1 MTITNELKDFLLAN
15 TFVTSFGILVTG
27 IALSFISVAY
37 FVYEQPEYDERE
49 LSYEE
54 QYYEEFCDM
63 EIEQLSDDRLKE
75 LSEIYIREQTPKCE
89 VIMCYDSDDE
99 NFKYWCN
106 NKNIKFLVLD
116 AVAHKYAI
124 DNNAKAI
131 CVNYKE
137 EYDKAVEAAKT
148 AYINNKKKPV
158 EIEDKKPSVF
168 AKFKSY
174 NTANKK
180 TSRVSNNR
188 ISILTEKCN
197 RFKHCGSIENWD
209 DSIKQT
215 TRMNELKQ
223 SETISV
229 AEWLMKNKNV

>member
-1 MTITNELKDFLLAN
+1 MFQMNQLKDFLLAN
-15 TFVTSFGILVTG
+15 NIITTFGILVTG
-27 IALSFISVAY
+27 VAIGFISVA
-37 FVYEQPEYDERE
+37 FCVYKQPEYDDIE

-63 EIEQLSDDRLKE
+63 ETEELSDYRLKE
-75 LSEIYIREQTPKCE
+75 LNDIYIREKTPNCE
-89 VIMCYDSDDE
+89 VIMSYDNNNE
-99 NFKYWCN
+99 HFRYWCN
-106 NKNIKFLVLD
+106 DKNIKFLVLD

-137 EYDKAVEAAKT
+137 EYDKAVEASKKD
-148 AYINNKKKPV
+148 YNNIINKPV
-158 EIEDKKPSVF
+158 EKEDKKPGVF

-180 TSRVSNNR
+180 TSRCSNKR

-197 RFKHCGSIENWD
+197 RFKLCGSIENWD
-209 DSIKQT
+209 YLNKQKQQD
-215 TRMNELKQ
+215 NNLKQ
-223 SETISV
+223 HETISV
-229 AEWLMKNKNV
+229 SEWLKKNKNL

>member
-1 MTITNELKDFLLAN
+1 MSITNELKDFLLAN
-15 TFVTSFGILVTG
+15 TFFTSFGIIVTG
-27 IALSFISVAY
+27 LACGFISVAY

-54 QYYEEFCDM
+54 QYYDEFCDM
-63 EIEQLSDDRLKE
+63 EIEELSDDRLKE
-75 LSEIYIREQTPKCE
+75 LSEIYIKEQTPNGE
-89 VIMCYDSDDE
+89 VIMCYYSE
-99 NFKYWCN
+99 NQHFKYWCN
-106 NKNIKFLVLD
+106 DKNIKFLILD

-137 EYDKAVEAAKT
+137 EYEKAVEAAKT
-148 AYINNKKKPV
+148 DYNNMKNKPV
-158 EIEDKKPSVF
+158 EKEDKTPSIF

-180 TSRVSNNR
+180 TSRVSTNH

-197 RFKHCGSIENWD
+197 RFKLCGSIENWED
-209 DSIKQT
+209 LNKQRIRMNDIKQSKNIT
-215 TRMNELKQ
+215 V
-223 SETISV
+223 S
-229 AEWLMKNKNV
+229 EWLMKNKNV

>member
-15 TFVTSFGILVTG
+15 TFVTSFGIIVTG

-37 FVYEQPEYDERE
+37 FVYEQPEYDEHE

-63 EIEQLSDDRLKE
+63 EIQQLSDDRLKE
-75 LSEIYIREQTPKCE
+75 LSEIYIREQTPICE

-99 NFKYWCN
+99 HFKYWCN
-106 NKNIKFLVLD
+106 DKNIKFLVLD

-137 EYDKAVEAAKT
+137 EYEKAVETAKT
-148 AYINNKKKPV
+148 DYNNMKNKPV
-158 EIEDKKPSVF
+158 EKEDKKASVF

-180 TSRVSNNR
+180 TSRVSNNH

-197 RFKHCGSIENWD
+197 RFKLCGSIENWED
-209 DSIKQT
+209 LNKQRIRMNDIKQSKNIT
-215 TRMNELKQ
+215 V
-223 SETISV
+223 S
-229 AEWLMKNKNV
+229 EWLKKNKNV